1 MSKEELRELRLE
13 NHYLEEQLQSV
24 TAEAE
29 AFKLSLAEYLA
40 PRPRPRT
47 EVLLAVQLLAS
58 TAGLPARCGRR
69 ECHRTGL
76 CHADD
81 AADPACR
88 EHWPEALLDTL
99 VDMAAGIELSAL
111 CREREQ
117 AALHAFACRQ
127 LGVTPGHERAAKTG
141 KPGCAPRK
149 DRLTRPKPNG
159 QAQGHGSAQ
168 ASRP

>member
-13 NHYLEEQLQSV
+13 NHYLEERLQSV

-29 AFKLSLAEYLA
+29 AFKLSLAEYLE

-58 TAGLPARCGRR
+58 TAGLPERCGRR

-127 LGVTPGHERAAKTG
+127 LGVTPGHERAGKTG